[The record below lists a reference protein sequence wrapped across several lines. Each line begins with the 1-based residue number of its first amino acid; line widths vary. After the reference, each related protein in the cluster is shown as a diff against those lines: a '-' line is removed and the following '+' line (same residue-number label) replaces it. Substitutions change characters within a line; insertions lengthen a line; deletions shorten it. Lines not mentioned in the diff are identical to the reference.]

1 MNDSA
6 VTPPTVASKVV
17 VPDEQEDGNDSYTP
31 EAARYPNRASNESTP
46 AGVSGNDY
54 EEDEKL
60 LNHPPTPPKAKEKKH
75 PLLLGF
81 SHVKNN
87 PSEESSHL

>member
-6 VTPPTVASKVV
+6 VTPSTVASKVV

-60 LNHPPTPPKAKEKKH
+60 LNPPPPKSKEKKH
-75 PLLLGF
+75 PSLLGF
-81 SHVKNN
+81 PYVKNN